1 MITSVPAPP
10 VTPPVAPPST
20 RRPPSR
26 WFPRGRPAT
35 GPGTFALLRPAHCP
49 AATAAAGGALSSA
62 PARGRA
68 ANADGPGPALTYVND
83 RMPGWRRV
91 RRGKGFS
98 YVAQD
103 GKPVRDA
110 QALARIRKLAIPPA
124 YVDVWICPDAQGH
137 LQATGRDARGR
148 KQYRYHPQWQEQ
160 RKQVKFDR
168 MHAFGLHLP
177 AIRRAVARDLKP
189 GRPQLDTVV
198 AAIVWLLDCTALRIG
213 NDEYSESNG
222 SYGLTTLRNRHA
234 QVHAGELTLS
244 FKGKSGVLQQ
254 ARVSDRAVARIVKR
268 CQELPGQ
275 RLFQF
280 IDNEGE
286 VHHVRS
292 EHVNDYIRR
301 ICGKAAAHGADAG
314 DAADG
319 PDFSAKDF
327 RTWHAS
333 VYALELALELALT
346 AGKAAP
352 QEGAGTSAAA
362 LNALV
367 TQVARRLGNTCAVC
381 RKFYIHPQVLALC
394 EQPGQDIPTA
404 PDRRPRGLS
413 AKECLFLGLL
423 QPRCGRRAS
432 RQPPP

>member
-1 MITSVPAPP
+1 
-10 VTPPVAPPST
+10 
-20 RRPPSR
+20 
-26 WFPRGRPAT
+26 
-35 GPGTFALLRPAHCP
+35 
-49 AATAAAGGALSSA
+49 
-62 PARGRA
+62 
-68 ANADGPGPALTYVND
+68 
-83 RMPGWRRV
+83 MPGWRRV

-168 MHAFGLHLP
+168 MRAFGRHLP

-280 IDNEGE
+280 IDDEGE

-301 ICGKAAAHGADAG
+301 ICGKAAAHGADAA
-314 DAADG
+314 DARDTADG

-423 QPRCGRRAS
+423 QPRSGRRAS